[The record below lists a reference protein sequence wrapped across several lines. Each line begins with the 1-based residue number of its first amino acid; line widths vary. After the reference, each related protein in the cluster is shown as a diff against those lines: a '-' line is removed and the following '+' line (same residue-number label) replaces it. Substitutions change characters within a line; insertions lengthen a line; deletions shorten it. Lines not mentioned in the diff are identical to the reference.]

1 MTAGRFLI
9 PLFGGMSVVLAGCA
23 DPNAVRPPPP
33 RPVPV
38 QNATISDPMSFL
50 VSGDARHDWPLPVG
64 YVELT
69 SERVSATLARQHW
82 DFAPFGTYEPERGDG
97 FQIAEIGAD
106 GWVRFTSTLDG
117 GTPWVQY
124 FVGQR
129 CGGTGWLVFGIDA
142 PTGSWREVVARL
154 NIAQDPASCPSSL
167 NEALTRYRLETVTY
181 PFAVAGVRSTRTIPT
196 VISEHYDQ
204 RTIGKAG
211 ALERSYLGQGYG
223 LLRWEAWGRAQPNI
237 TDLPERCS
245 PVSYSEPPAQ
255 GWVLRDCRTYTNEV
269 SHD

>member
-1 MTAGRFLI
+1 MSAAYAVLI
-9 PLFGGMSVVLAGCA
+9 LPFAWLLGCTE
-23 DPNAVRPPPP
+23 PNAVRPPPP
-33 RPVPV
+33 GPVP
-38 QNATISDPMSFL
+38 ATTVTIANPMAFL
-50 VSGDARHDWPLPVG
+50 VSGDTRHDWPLPAG

-106 GWVRFTSTLDG
+106 GWVRFMSTLDG

-129 CGGTGWLVFGIDA
+129 CGGTGWLVFGLDA
-142 PTGSWREVVARL
+142 PTGSWREAVARL
-154 NIAQDPASCPSSL
+154 NIAQDPETCPPSL
-167 NEALTRYRLETVTY
+167 NDALTRYRLEPVAF
-181 PFAVAGVRSTRTIPT
+181 PFAVAGQTSTRTIAT

-223 LLRWEAWGRAQPNI
+223 LLRWEAWGRTPPSIPA
-237 TDLPERCS
+237 LAERCG
-245 PVSYSEPPAQ
+245 PLAYSDPPTA
-255 GWVLRDCRTYTNEV
+255 GWHLRDCRTYTNVVTE
-269 SHD
+269 